1 MPYERNEMVKHL
13 DIYNLAHDD
22 TFRKRVQCAVYLAG
36 RDILNDGLEKNDARH
51 TLARQSQSLEDFVL
65 ARFAWACA
73 SNPAILAIL
82 AAEVKSAGSSLDGD
96 LDFVVASVWDEV
108 ANS

>member
-36 RDILNDGLEKNDARH
+36 RDVLNCRLDKNSACH
-51 TLARQSQSLEDFVL
+51 ILARQSQALEDFVL

-73 SNPAILAIL
+73 SDPAIL
-82 AAEVKSAGSSLDGD
+82 AAEVQSAGSSLDGG
-96 LDFVVASVWDEV
+96 LDFVVDSVWDEV

>member
-36 RDILNDGLEKNDARH
+36 RNILNDGLEKNDARY

-65 ARFAWACA
+65 YRFAWACA
-73 SNPAILAIL
+73 SNPSIL
-82 AAEVKSAGSSLDGD
+82 AAEVQSAGSSLDGG

-108 ANS
+108 ADS

>member
-36 RDILNDGLEKNDARH
+36 RDVLNDGLDKSSARH
-51 TLARQSQSLEDFVL
+51 ILARQSQSLEDFVL
-65 ARFAWACA
+65 DRFAWACA
-73 SNPAILAIL
+73 SNPSIL
-82 AAEVKSAGSSLDGD
+82 AAEVQSAGSSLDGD
-96 LDFVVASVWDEV
+96 LDFVVASVWDGV

>member
-36 RDILNDGLEKNDARH
+36 RNILNDGLEKNDARY

-65 ARFAWACA
+65 DRFAWACA
-73 SNPAILAIL
+73 SNPSIL
-82 AAEVKSAGSSLDGD
+82 AAESQSAGSSLDGD
-96 LDFVVASVWDEV
+96 LDFVVASVWDAV
-108 ANS
+108 ADS

>member
-36 RDILNDGLEKNDARH
+36 RDVLNDRLDKNSACH
-51 TLARQSQSLEDFVL
+51 ILARQSQSLEDFVL
-65 ARFAWACA
+65 DRFAWACA
-73 SNPAILAIL
+73 SDPAIL
-82 AAEVKSAGSSLDGD
+82 AAEVQSAGSSLDGG

>member
-1 MPYERNEMVKHL
+1 MPYERNEMAKHL
-13 DIYNLAHDD
+13 DIYTLAHDD

-36 RDILNDGLEKNDARH
+36 RDVLNDGLEKDSARH

-65 ARFAWACA
+65 DRFAWACA
-73 SNPAILAIL
+73 SNPSVL
-82 AAEVKSAGSSLDGD
+82 AAEVQSAGSAPDGGLDS
-96 LDFVVASVWDEV
+96 VVVSVWDEV